1 LIGLRTNGDSYYHSL
16 TQKMV
21 LIVIIVSLTP
31 MILVSAMILGE
42 FKQSY
47 REKVYA
53 HLSLQILKHK
63 TIIDNFLTERLNNI
77 EFMTES
83 CDFEQFKDENFLETR
98 LAILQNTYGIVFE
111 DLGLINEQ
119 GIQVAYAGPYKLIKA
134 EYADATWFNEAIKQ
148 DHYISDVFLGLRR
161 LPHFIVAVKKNDG
174 EKNWLLRATINF
186 TYFNDLVENL
196 QIGKTGFAFIVN
208 REGNFQTN
216 SKSEAITAK
225 QLSLS
230 FIKKDSNPD
239 GIVIQEAFG
248 ASVQEQIILVTGF
261 LKGNE
266 WVMVFQQNLKDAL
279 NDFERAQ
286 NMAILIIMGGGLVII
301 TMALFLSTITVNRI
315 AKADRE
321 KEMMNQ
327 QVIETGK
334 LASIGELAAGIAHE
348 INNPVA
354 IMVEEAGWIQDLL
367 EEEEFQKSDNLE
379 EFSRALTQINSQG
392 RRCKEITHKLL
403 SFARK
408 TDSTLKELQIN
419 ELIEEVIN
427 LSTQRAKYSNVSVN
441 TLLDQSLPLI
451 PISSTEFQQVLLNLI
466 NNAMDAMEKTGGKLD
481 IGTRLQNDDIII
493 TLADTGPG
501 IPEVNLSRIFDP
513 FFTTKPVGKGTGLG
527 LSICYGIVKKMDGH
541 IDVDSV
547 INKGTTFTIRI
558 PMEKKT
564 GKSSYSEKKNDPDKT
579 DNINPSGSSKTY
591 Y

>member
-1 LIGLRTNGDSYYHSL
+1 LIGLRKNSNYYHSL

-31 MILVSAMILGE
+31 MILVSTMILGE

-77 EFMTES
+77 QFMAES
-83 CDFEQFKDENFLETR
+83 CDFEQFMDDNFLETR
-98 LAILQNTYGIVFE
+98 LAILQDTYGIVFE
-111 DLGLINEQ
+111 DLGLIDEN

-134 EYADATWFNEAIKQ
+134 EYADAQWFNEAIMQ
-148 DHYISDVFLGLRR
+148 DNYISDVFLGLRR
-161 LPHFIVAVKKNDG
+161 LPHFIVSVKKFDG
-174 EKNWLLRATINF
+174 EKTWLLRSTINF
-186 TYFNDLVENL
+186 TAFNDLVENL

-208 REGNFQTN
+208 REGNFQT
-216 SKSEAITAK
+216 KPKTEAITAK

-230 FIKKDSNPD
+230 FIRKDNNPD
-239 GIVIQEAFG
+239 EIVIQEKFG
-248 ASVQEQIILVTGF
+248 TSVQEQIILVTGF
-261 LKGNE
+261 LKDNQ
-266 WVMVFQQNLKDAL
+266 WLMIFQQNLNDAL
-279 NDFERAQ
+279 WDFQRAQ
-286 NMAILIIMGGGLVII
+286 NIAILIIMSGGLVII
-301 TMALFLSTITVNRI
+301 TMAFFLSSITVNRI

-321 KEMMNQ
+321 KELMNQ

-367 EEEEFQKSDNLE
+367 EEDEFQKSENLK
-379 EFSRALTQINSQG
+379 EFNRALLQINAQG
-392 RRCKEITHKLL
+392 KRCKEITHKLL

-408 TDSTLKELQIN
+408 TDSTVQELQIN

-427 LSTQRAKYSNVSVN
+427 LSSQRAKYSNVSVN
-441 TLLDQSLPLI
+441 TNLDQNLPLI
-451 PISSTEFQQVLLNLI
+451 PMSSTEFQQVLLNLI
-466 NNAMDAMEKTGGKLD
+466 NNAMDAMEKTGGTLEIKTLQ
-481 IGTRLQNDDIII
+481 QNDSIII
-493 TLADTGPG
+493 NLADTGPG

-527 LSICYGIVKKMDGH
+527 LSICYGIINKMGGQ
-541 IDVDSV
+541 IDVNSV
-547 INKGTTFTIRI
+547 INQGTTFNIRI
-558 PMEKKT
+558 PIETK
-564 GKSSYSEKKNDPDKT
+564 G
-579 DNINPSGSSKTY
+579 
-591 Y
+591 

>member
-1 LIGLRTNGDSYYHSL
+1 LIGLRKNSNYYHSL

-31 MILVSAMILGE
+31 MILVSTMILGE

-77 EFMTES
+77 QFMAES
-83 CDFEQFKDENFLETR
+83 CDFEQFMDDNFLETR
-98 LAILQNTYGIVFE
+98 LAILQDTYGIVFE
-111 DLGLINEQ
+111 DLGLIDEN

-134 EYADATWFNEAIKQ
+134 EYADAQWFNEAIMQ
-148 DHYISDVFLGLRR
+148 DNYISDVFLGLRR
-161 LPHFIVAVKKNDG
+161 LPHFIVSVKKFDG
-174 EKNWLLRATINF
+174 EKTWLLRSTINF
-186 TYFNDLVENL
+186 TAFNDLVENL

-208 REGNFQTN
+208 REGNFQT
-216 SKSEAITAK
+216 KPKTEAITAK

-230 FIKKDSNPD
+230 FIRKDNNPD
-239 GIVIQEAFG
+239 EIVIQEKFG
-248 ASVQEQIILVTGF
+248 TSVQEQIILVTGF
-261 LKGNE
+261 LKDNQ
-266 WVMVFQQNLKDAL
+266 WLMIFQQNLNDAL
-279 NDFERAQ
+279 WDFQRAQ
-286 NMAILIIMGGGLVII
+286 NIAILIIMSGGLVII
-301 TMALFLSTITVNRI
+301 TMAFFLSSITVNRI

-321 KEMMNQ
+321 KELMNQ

-367 EEEEFQKSDNLE
+367 EEDEFQKSENLK
-379 EFSRALTQINSQG
+379 EFNRALLQINAQG
-392 RRCKEITHKLL
+392 KRCKEITHKLL

-408 TDSTLKELQIN
+408 TDSTVQELQIN

-427 LSTQRAKYSNVSVN
+427 LSSQRAKYSNVSVN
-441 TLLDQSLPLI
+441 TNLDQNLPLI
-451 PISSTEFQQVLLNLI
+451 PMSSTEFQQVLLNLI
-466 NNAMDAMEKTGGKLD
+466 NNAMDAMEKTGGTLEIKTLQ
-481 IGTRLQNDDIII
+481 QNDSIII
-493 TLADTGPG
+493 NLADTGPG

-527 LSICYGIVKKMDGH
+527 LSICYGIINKMGGQ
-541 IDVDSV
+541 IDVNSV
-547 INKGTTFTIRI
+547 INQGTTFNIRI
-558 PMEKKT
+558 PIETK
-564 GKSSYSEKKNDPDKT
+564 GKSSALKKK
-579 DNINPSGSSKTY
+579 
-591 Y
+591 

>member
-1 LIGLRTNGDSYYHSL
+1 LTGLRTNSNYYQSL

-31 MILVSAMILGE
+31 MILVSTMILGE

-77 EFMTES
+77 QFMTES
-83 CDFEQFKDENFLETR
+83 CDFERFKDEDFLETR
-98 LAILQNTYGIVFE
+98 LAILQNTHGIVFE
-111 DLGLINEQ
+111 DLGLIDEK

-134 EYADATWFNEAIKQ
+134 EYADAKWFNEAIMQ
-148 DHYISDVFLGLRR
+148 DNYISDVFLGLRR
-161 LPHFIVAVKKNDG
+161 LPHFIVSVKKFDG
-174 EKNWLLRATINF
+174 EKTWLLRSTINF
-186 TYFNDLVENL
+186 TAFNDLVENL
-196 QIGKTGFAFIVN
+196 QIGRTGFAFIIN
-208 REGNFQTN
+208 REGNFQT
-216 SKSEAITAK
+216 KPKTEAITAK

-230 FIKKDSNPD
+230 FIRNDTNPD
-239 GIVIQEAFG
+239 EIVIQETFG
-248 ASVQEQIILVTGF
+248 ASVQEQIIHVTGF
-261 LKGNE
+261 LKDNE
-266 WVMVFQQNLKDAL
+266 WVMVFQQNLNDAL
-279 NDFERAQ
+279 GDFQRAQ
-286 NMAILIIMGGGLVII
+286 NIAILIIMSGGLVII
-301 TMALFLSTITVNRI
+301 TMAFFLSSITVNRI

-321 KEMMNQ
+321 KELMNQ

-367 EEEEFQKSDNLE
+367 EEDEFQESENLK
-379 EFSRALTQINSQG
+379 EFSRALAQINAQG

-408 TDSTLKELQIN
+408 TDSTVQELQIN
-419 ELIEEVIN
+419 ELIEEVVN
-427 LSTQRAKYSNVSVN
+427 LSSQRAKYSNVSVN
-441 TLLDQSLPLI
+441 TDLDQNLPVI

-481 IGTRLQNDDIII
+481 IGTIRQNDSIII
-493 TLADTGPG
+493 NLADTGPG

-527 LSICYGIVKKMDGH
+527 LSICYGIIKKMGGQ
-541 IDVDSV
+541 IDVESV

-558 PMEKKT
+558 PIENR
-564 GKSSYSEKKNDPDKT
+564 GKSSIVKKKNENEPEQKE
-579 DNINPSGSSKTY
+579 NKKPSGSLY
-591 Y
+591 R

>member
-1 LIGLRTNGDSYYHSL
+1 LIGLRKNGNYYQSL

-31 MILVSAMILGE
+31 MILVSTMILGE

-77 EFMTES
+77 KFMAES

-98 LAILQNTYGIVFE
+98 LAILQDTHGIVFE
-111 DLGLINEQ
+111 DLGLINED

-134 EYADATWFNEAIKQ
+134 EYADAEWFNEAIMQ
-148 DHYISDVFLGLRR
+148 DNYISDVFLGLRR
-161 LPHFIVAVKKNDG
+161 LPHFIVSVKKFDG
-174 EKNWLLRATINF
+174 ENTWLLRSTINF
-186 TYFNDLVENL
+186 TAFNDLVENL

-208 REGNFQTN
+208 REGNFQTQP
-216 SKSEAITAK
+216 KAEAITAK

-230 FIKKDSNPD
+230 VIRKDNNPD
-239 GIVIQEAFG
+239 EIIIQETFG
-248 ASVQEQIILVTGF
+248 TSVQEQIIHVTGF
-261 LKGNE
+261 LKDNE
-266 WVMVFQQNLKDAL
+266 WVMVFQQNLNDAL
-279 NDFERAQ
+279 WDFQRAQ
-286 NMAILIIMGGGLVII
+286 NIAILIIMSGGLVII
-301 TMALFLSTITVNRI
+301 TMAFFLSSITVNRI

-321 KEMMNQ
+321 KELMNQ

-367 EEEEFQKSDNLE
+367 EEDEFQESENLK
-379 EFSRALTQINSQG
+379 EFNRALLQINAQG
-392 RRCKEITHKLL
+392 KRCKEITHKLL

-408 TDSTLKELQIN
+408 TDSTVQELQIN
-419 ELIEEVIN
+419 ELIEEVVN
-427 LSTQRAKYSNVSVN
+427 LSSQRAKYSNVSVN
-441 TLLDQSLPLI
+441 TNLDQNMPLI
-451 PISSTEFQQVLLNLI
+451 PMSSTEFQQVLLNLM
-466 NNAMDAMEKTGGKLD
+466 NNAMDAMEKTGGTLD
-481 IGTRLQNDDIII
+481 ISTLRQNDSIII
-493 TLADTGPG
+493 NLADTGPG

-527 LSICYGIVKKMDGH
+527 LSICYGIIKKMGGQ
-541 IDVDSV
+541 IEVTSV
-547 INKGTTFTIRI
+547 IDQGTTFTIRI
-558 PMEKKT
+558 PT
-564 GKSSYSEKKNDPDKT
+564 QNRGKASALKKNNKQ
-579 DNINPSGSSKTY
+579 N
-591 Y
+591 

>member
-1 LIGLRTNGDSYYHSL
+1 LIGLRANGESYYHSL

-31 MILVSAMILGE
+31 MILVSTMILGE

-77 EFMTES
+77 QHLTDS
-83 CDFEQFKDENFLETR
+83 CDFEQFKDENFLENR

-111 DLGLINEQ
+111 DIGIIDEH
-119 GIQVAYAGPYKLIKA
+119 GIQVAYAGPYKLVKA
-134 EYADATWFNEAIKQ
+134 EYAEAEWFNEAIKQ

-161 LPHFIVAVKKNDG
+161 LPHFIVSVKKNDG
-174 EKNWLLRATINF
+174 EKTWLLRSTINF
-186 TYFNDLVENL
+186 TAFNDLVENL

-208 REGNFQTN
+208 REGNFQTKP
-216 SKSEAITAK
+216 KSDAITAK
-225 QLSLS
+225 QLSLNL
-230 FIKKDSNPD
+230 IRNEENPD
-239 GIVIQEAFG
+239 EVVIRETFG
-248 ASVQEQIILVTGF
+248 TSVKEEIILVTGF
-261 LKGNE
+261 LKDGE
-266 WVMVFQQNLKDAL
+266 WVMVFQQNFKDAL
-279 NDFERAQ
+279 SDFQTAQ
-286 NMAILIIMGGGLVII
+286 NIAILITMSGGLVII
-301 TMALFLSTITVNRI
+301 TMAFLLSTITVNRI

-354 IMVEEAGWIQDLL
+354 IMVEEAGWVQDLL
-367 EEEEFQKSDNLE
+367 EEEEFQESENLE
-379 EFSRALTQINSQG
+379 EFTRALTQINAQG

-408 TDSTLKELQIN
+408 TDSSLQELQIN

-427 LSTQRAKYSNVSVN
+427 LSTQRAKYSNVTVD
-441 TLLDQSLPLI
+441 TDLDPDVPMI
-451 PISSTEFQQVLLNLI
+451 TISSTEFQQVLLNLM
-466 NNAMDAMEKTGGKLD
+466 NNAMDAMEKIGGKLD
-481 IGTRLQNDDIII
+481 ISTRLQNDDILI

-527 LSICYGIVKKMDGH
+527 LSICYGIVKKMGGR

-547 INKGTTFTIRI
+547 INKGTTFTILI
-558 PMEKKT
+558 PLDKKRGNTSNPKEKIETNQT
-564 GKSSYSEKKNDPDKT
+564 GNK
-579 DNINPSGSSKTY
+579 NPSGSSKMHY
-591 Y
+591 

>member
-1 LIGLRTNGDSYYHSL
+1 
-16 TQKMV
+16 MV

-31 MILVSAMILGE
+31 MILVSTMILGE

-77 EFMTES
+77 QFMTES
-83 CDFEQFKDENFLETR
+83 CDFERFKDENFLETR
-98 LAILQNTYGIVFE
+98 LAILQNTHGIVFE
-111 DLGLINEQ
+111 DLGLIDEK

-134 EYADATWFNEAIKQ
+134 EYADAKWFNEAIMQ
-148 DHYISDVFLGLRR
+148 DNYISDVFLGLRR
-161 LPHFIVAVKKNDG
+161 LPHFIVSVKKFDG
-174 EKNWLLRATINF
+174 EKTWLLRSTINF
-186 TYFNDLVENL
+186 TAFNDLVENL
-196 QIGKTGFAFIVN
+196 QIGRTGFAFIIN
-208 REGNFQTN
+208 REGNFQT
-216 SKSEAITAK
+216 KPKTEAITAK

-230 FIKKDSNPD
+230 FIRNDNNPD
-239 GIVIQEAFG
+239 EIVIQETFG
-248 ASVQEQIILVTGF
+248 ASVQEQIIHVTGF
-261 LKGNE
+261 LKDNE
-266 WVMVFQQNLKDAL
+266 WIMVFQQNLNDAL
-279 NDFERAQ
+279 GDFQRAQ
-286 NMAILIIMGGGLVII
+286 NIAILIIMSGGLVII
-301 TMALFLSTITVNRI
+301 TMAFFLSSITVNRI

-321 KEMMNQ
+321 KELMNQ

-367 EEEEFQKSDNLE
+367 EEDEFQESENLK
-379 EFSRALTQINSQG
+379 EFSRALAQINAQG

-408 TDSTLKELQIN
+408 TDSTVQELQIN
-419 ELIEEVIN
+419 ELIEEVVN
-427 LSTQRAKYSNVSVN
+427 LSSQRAKYSNVSVN
-441 TLLDQSLPLI
+441 TDLDQNLPVI

-481 IGTRLQNDDIII
+481 IGTIRQNDSIII
-493 TLADTGPG
+493 NLADTGPG

-527 LSICYGIVKKMDGH
+527 LSICYGIIKKMGGQ
-541 IDVDSV
+541 IDVESV

-558 PMEKKT
+558 PIENR
-564 GKSSYSEKKNDPDKT
+564 GKSSIVKKKNENEPEQKE
-579 DNINPSGSSKTY
+579 NKKPSGSLY
-591 Y
+591 R

>member
-1 LIGLRTNGDSYYHSL
+1 MIGLRKNGESYYNSL

-31 MILVSAMILGE
+31 MILVSTMILGE

-53 HLSLQILKHK
+53 FLSLQILKHK

-77 EFMTES
+77 EHLTES
-83 CDFEQFKDENFLETR
+83 CDFELFKKDDFLETR

-111 DLGLINEQ
+111 DLGLIDEEGN
-119 GIQVAYAGPYKLIKA
+119 QVAYAGPYKLIKA
-134 EYADATWFNEAIKQ
+134 QYAEAEWFNEAIRR

-161 LPHFIVAVKKNDG
+161 LPHFIVSVRKHDG
-174 EKNWLLRATINF
+174 EKTWLLRSTINF
-186 TYFNDLVENL
+186 TAFNDLVENL

-208 REGNFQTN
+208 RDGNFQTKP
-216 SKSEAITAK
+216 KSDAITAK
-225 QLSLS
+225 QLSLDL
-230 FIKKDSNPD
+230 IRNEKNPD
-239 GIVIQEAFG
+239 EVVIRETFG
-248 ASVQEQIILVTGF
+248 KSVQEEIILVSGF
-261 LKGNE
+261 LKDGQ

-279 NDFERAQ
+279 ADFQTAQ
-286 NMAILIIMGGGLVII
+286 NIAILIIMSGGLVII
-301 TMALFLSTITVNRI
+301 TMAFFLSTITVNRI

-321 KEMMNQ
+321 KELMNQ

-367 EEEEFQKSDNLE
+367 EEEEFQESENLE
-379 EFSRALTQINSQG
+379 EFARALNQINAQG

-408 TDSTLKELQIN
+408 TDSSLKELQIN

-427 LSTQRAKYSNVSVN
+427 LSTQRAKYSNVNVKTN
-441 TLLDQSLPLI
+441 LDPSLPLI
-451 PISSTEFQQVLLNLI
+451 PISSTEFQQVLLNLM
-466 NNAMDAMEKTGGKLD
+466 NNAMDAMEKTGGNVD
-481 IGTRLQNDDIII
+481 IGTLLQNGNIII
-493 TLADTGPG
+493 TIADTGPG

-527 LSICYGIVKKMDGH
+527 LSICYGIVKKMGGQ
-541 IDVDSV
+541 IEVNSV
-547 INKGTTFTIRI
+547 VNKGTIFTIRI
-558 PMEKKT
+558 PADKKRD
-564 GKSSYSEKKNDPDKT
+564 KSSDSGKEKLSEN
-579 DNINPSGSSKTY
+579 N
-591 Y
+591 

>member
-1 LIGLRTNGDSYYHSL
+1 LIALRTNSNYYQLL

-31 MILVSAMILGE
+31 MILVSTMILGE

-77 EFMTES
+77 QFMTES
-83 CDFEQFKDENFLETR
+83 CDFEEFKDENFLETR

-111 DLGLINEQ
+111 DLGLIDEH

-134 EYADATWFNEAIKQ
+134 EYADAKWFNEAIRQ
-148 DHYISDVFLGLRR
+148 DNYISDVFLGLRR
-161 LPHFIVAVKKNDG
+161 LPHFIVSVKKHDG
-174 EKNWLLRATINF
+174 EKTWLLRSTINF
-186 TYFNDLVENL
+186 TAFNDLVENL
-196 QIGKTGFAFIVN
+196 QIGKTGFAFIIN
-208 REGNFQTN
+208 REGNFQT
-216 SKSEAITAK
+216 KPKTEAVTAK

-230 FIKKDSNPD
+230 FIRKDNNPD
-239 GIVIQEAFG
+239 EIVIQETFG
-248 ASVQEQIILVTGF
+248 ASVQEQIIHVTGF
-261 LKGNE
+261 LKDNE
-266 WVMVFQQNLKDAL
+266 WIMVFQQNLNDAL
-279 NDFERAQ
+279 WDFQRAQ
-286 NMAILIIMGGGLVII
+286 NIAILIIMSGGLVII
-301 TMALFLSTITVNRI
+301 TMAFFLSSITVNRI

-321 KEMMNQ
+321 KELMNQ

-367 EEEEFQKSDNLE
+367 EEDEFQESENLK
-379 EFSRALTQINSQG
+379 EFSRALTQINAQG

-408 TDSTLKELQIN
+408 TDSTVQELQIN

-427 LSTQRAKYSNVSVN
+427 LSSQRAKYSNVSVN
-441 TLLDQSLPLI
+441 TDLDQNLPVI

-466 NNAMDAMEKTGGKLD
+466 NNAMDAMEKTGGRLD
-481 IGTRLQNDDIII
+481 IGTVRQNDSIII
-493 TLADTGPG
+493 NLADTGPG

-527 LSICYGIVKKMDGH
+527 LSICYGIIKKMGGQ
-541 IDVDSV
+541 INVESV

-558 PMEKKT
+558 PIDNKS
-564 GKSSYSEKKNDPDKT
+564 KSSILKRKNENEPEQKE
-579 DNINPSGSSKTY
+579 NKNPSGSLNM
-591 Y
+591 

>member
-1 LIGLRTNGDSYYHSL
+1 LTGLRTNSNYYQSL

-31 MILVSAMILGE
+31 MILVSTMILGE

-77 EFMTES
+77 QFMTES
-83 CDFEQFKDENFLETR
+83 CDFERFKDENFLETR
-98 LAILQNTYGIVFE
+98 LAILQNTHGIVFE
-111 DLGLINEQ
+111 DLGLIDEK

-134 EYADATWFNEAIKQ
+134 EYADAKWFNEAIMQ
-148 DHYISDVFLGLRR
+148 DNYISDVFLGLRR
-161 LPHFIVAVKKNDG
+161 LPHFIVSVKKFDG
-174 EKNWLLRATINF
+174 EKTWLLRSTINF
-186 TYFNDLVENL
+186 TAFNDLVENL
-196 QIGKTGFAFIVN
+196 QIGRTGFAFIIN
-208 REGNFQTN
+208 REGNFQT
-216 SKSEAITAK
+216 KPKTEAITAK

-230 FIKKDSNPD
+230 FIRNDNNPD
-239 GIVIQEAFG
+239 EIVIQETFG
-248 ASVQEQIILVTGF
+248 ASVQEQIIHVTGF
-261 LKGNE
+261 LKDNE
-266 WVMVFQQNLKDAL
+266 WVMVFQQNLNDAL
-279 NDFERAQ
+279 GDFQRAQ
-286 NMAILIIMGGGLVII
+286 NIAILIIMSGGLVII
-301 TMALFLSTITVNRI
+301 TMAFFLSSITVNRI

-321 KEMMNQ
+321 KELMNQ

-367 EEEEFQKSDNLE
+367 EEDEFQESENLK
-379 EFSRALTQINSQG
+379 EFSRALAQINAQG

-408 TDSTLKELQIN
+408 TDSTVQELQIN
-419 ELIEEVIN
+419 ELIEEVVN
-427 LSTQRAKYSNVSVN
+427 LSSQRAKYSNVSVN
-441 TLLDQSLPLI
+441 TDLDQNLPVI

-481 IGTRLQNDDIII
+481 IGTIRQNDSIII
-493 TLADTGPG
+493 NLADTGPG

-527 LSICYGIVKKMDGH
+527 LSICYGIIKKMGGQ
-541 IDVDSV
+541 IDVESV

-558 PMEKKT
+558 PIENR
-564 GKSSYSEKKNDPDKT
+564 GKSSIVKKKNENEPEQKE
-579 DNINPSGSSKTY
+579 NKKPSGSLY
-591 Y
+591 R

>member
-1 LIGLRTNGDSYYHSL
+1 
-16 TQKMV
+16 MV

-53 HLSLQILKHK
+53 HLSLQVLKHK
-63 TIIDNFLTERLNNI
+63 TIIDSFLTERLNNI
-77 EFMTES
+77 QQLAEN
-83 CDFEQFKDENFLETR
+83 CDFEMFKDDHFLESR

-111 DLGLINEQ
+111 DLGLIDEN

-134 EYADATWFNEAIKQ
+134 EYADAEWFNEAINQ

-161 LPHFIVAVKKNDG
+161 LPHFIVSVKKNEGD
-174 EKNWLLRATINF
+174 KTWLLRATINF
-186 TYFNDLVENL
+186 TAFNDLVENL

-230 FIKKDSNPD
+230 FIKKDSNTD
-239 GIVIQEAFG
+239 GIFIQEAFG
-248 ASVQEQIILVTGF
+248 ASVQKQIILVTGF
-261 LKGNE
+261 LKDNE

-279 NDFERAQ
+279 FDFERAQ
-286 NMAILIIMGGGLVII
+286 NMAILIVMGGGLVII

-367 EEEEFQKSDNLE
+367 EEEEFQKSENLA

-408 TDSTLKELQIN
+408 TDSTVQELQIN

-427 LSTQRAKYSNVSVN
+427 LSTQRAKYSSVN
-441 TLLDQSLPLI
+441 VNTDLDQNLPLI
-451 PISSTEFQQVLLNLI
+451 PMSSTEFQQVLLNLI

-481 IGTRLQNDDIII
+481 IGTRRQDDNIFI
-493 TLADTGPG
+493 TLADNGPG

-527 LSICYGIVKKMDGH
+527 LSICYGLVKKMGGQ
-541 IDVDSV
+541 IDVHSV

-558 PMEKKT
+558 PIKNKRGE
-564 GKSSYSEKKNDPDKT
+564 SFHSEQKNEPNK
-579 DNINPSGSSKTY
+579 NL
-591 Y
+591 

>member
-1 LIGLRTNGDSYYHSL
+1 LISLRTNGDSYYHSL
-16 TQKMV
+16 SQKMV

-31 MILVSAMILGE
+31 MILVSIMILGE

-77 EFMTES
+77 QHLAES

-98 LAILQNTYGIVFE
+98 LSILQNTYGIVFE
-111 DLGLINEQ
+111 DLGLIDEK

-134 EYADATWFNEAIKQ
+134 QYADAEWFNEAITQ
-148 DHYISDVFLGLRR
+148 DNYISDVFLGLRR
-161 LPHFIVAVKKNDG
+161 LPHFIVSVKKYDG
-174 EKNWLLRATINF
+174 EKTWLLRSTINF
-186 TYFNDLVENL
+186 TAFNDLVENL

-208 REGNFQTN
+208 REGNFQTK
-216 SKSEAITAK
+216 SKSDAITAK
-225 QLSLS
+225 QLSLDL
-230 FIKKDSNPD
+230 IKNKTNIDEV
-239 GIVIQEAFG
+239 VIRETFG
-248 ASVQEQIILVTGF
+248 RSVQEEIILVTGF
-261 LKGNE
+261 LKDGE
-266 WVMVFQQNLKDAL
+266 WVMVFQQNFKDAL
-279 NDFERAQ
+279 SDFQTAQ
-286 NMAILIIMGGGLVII
+286 NIAILIIMGGGLVII
-301 TMALFLSTITVNRI
+301 TMALFLSSITVNRI

-354 IMVEEAGWIQDLL
+354 IMVEEAGWVQDLL
-367 EEEEFQKSDNLE
+367 EEEEFQESENLE
-379 EFSRALTQINSQG
+379 EFSRALTQINAQG

-408 TDSTLKELQIN
+408 TDSSLQELQIN

-427 LSTQRAKYSNVSVN
+427 LSTQRAKYSNVTVS
-441 TLLDQSLPLI
+441 TSLDPDLPLI
-451 PISSTEFQQVLLNLI
+451 TISSTEFQQVFLNLI
-466 NNAMDAMEKTGGKLD
+466 NNAMDAMEKTGGELD
-481 IGTRLQNDDIII
+481 IGTRMQIDDIII

-527 LSICYGIVKKMDGH
+527 LSICYGIVKKMGGQ

-547 INKGTTFTIRI
+547 INKGTTFTIRLPI
-558 PMEKKT
+558 GGKK
-564 GKSSYSEKKNDPDKT
+564 GKSSYSKNINKPEQKEDK
-579 DNINPSGSSKTY
+579 NPSGSSQV
-591 Y
+591 

>member
-1 LIGLRTNGDSYYHSL
+1 LIGLRKNSNYYHSL

-31 MILVSAMILGE
+31 MILVSTMILGE

-77 EFMTES
+77 QFMAES
-83 CDFEQFKDENFLETR
+83 CDFEQFMDDNFLETR
-98 LAILQNTYGIVFE
+98 LAILQDTYGIVFE
-111 DLGLINEQ
+111 DLGLIDEN

-134 EYADATWFNEAIKQ
+134 EYADAQWFNEAIMQ
-148 DHYISDVFLGLRR
+148 DNYISDVFLGLRR
-161 LPHFIVAVKKNDG
+161 LPHFIVSVKKFDG
-174 EKNWLLRATINF
+174 EKTWLLRSTINF
-186 TYFNDLVENL
+186 TAFNDLVENL

-208 REGNFQTN
+208 REGNFQT
-216 SKSEAITAK
+216 KPKTEAITAK

-230 FIKKDSNPD
+230 FIRKDNNPD
-239 GIVIQEAFG
+239 EIVIQEKFG
-248 ASVQEQIILVTGF
+248 TSVQEQIILVTGF
-261 LKGNE
+261 LKDNQ
-266 WVMVFQQNLKDAL
+266 WLMIFQQNLNDAL
-279 NDFERAQ
+279 WDFQRAQ
-286 NMAILIIMGGGLVII
+286 NIAILIIMSGGLVII
-301 TMALFLSTITVNRI
+301 TMAFFLSSITVNRI

-321 KEMMNQ
+321 KELMNQ

-367 EEEEFQKSDNLE
+367 EEDEFQKSENLK
-379 EFSRALTQINSQG
+379 EFNRALLQINAQG
-392 RRCKEITHKLL
+392 KRCKEITHKLL

-408 TDSTLKELQIN
+408 TDSTVQELQIN

-427 LSTQRAKYSNVSVN
+427 LSSQRAKYSNVSVN
-441 TLLDQSLPLI
+441 TNLDQNLPLI
-451 PISSTEFQQVLLNLI
+451 PMSSTEFQQVLLNLI
-466 NNAMDAMEKTGGKLD
+466 NNAMDAMEKTGGTLEIKTLQ
-481 IGTRLQNDDIII
+481 QNDSIII
-493 TLADTGPG
+493 NLADTGPG

-527 LSICYGIVKKMDGH
+527 LSICYGIINKMGGQ
-541 IDVDSV
+541 IDVNSV
-547 INKGTTFTIRI
+547 INQGTTFNIRI
-558 PMEKKT
+558 PIETK
-564 GKSSYSEKKNDPDKT
+564 GKSSALEKK
-579 DNINPSGSSKTY
+579 
-591 Y
+591 

>member
-1 LIGLRTNGDSYYHSL
+1 MIGLKKNGESYYHSL

-31 MILVSAMILGE
+31 MILVSTMILGE

-77 EFMTES
+77 EHLTES
-83 CDFEQFKDENFLETR
+83 CNFELFKNDEFLESR

-111 DLGLINEQ
+111 DLGLIDEK
-119 GIQVAYAGPYKLIKA
+119 GIQVSYAGPYKLIKA
-134 EYADATWFNEAIKQ
+134 EYAEAEWFNEAIIR

-161 LPHFIVAVKKNDG
+161 LPHFIVSVKKREG
-174 EKNWLLRATINF
+174 EKTWLLRSTINF
-186 TYFNDLVENL
+186 TAFNDLVENL
-196 QIGKTGFAFIVN
+196 QMGKTGFAFIVN
-208 REGNFQTN
+208 REGNFQTKP
-216 SKSEAITAK
+216 KSDAITAK
-225 QLSLS
+225 ELSLALNRNE
-230 FIKKDSNPD
+230 KNPD
-239 GIVIQEAFG
+239 EVVIRETFG
-248 ASVQEQIILVTGF
+248 KSVQEEIILVTGF
-261 LKGNE
+261 LKDGE

-279 NDFERAQ
+279 LDFQTAQ
-286 NMAILIIMGGGLVII
+286 NIAILIIMSGGLVII
-301 TMALFLSTITVNRI
+301 TMAFLLSTITVNRI

-367 EEEEFQKSDNLE
+367 EEEEFQESENLD
-379 EFSRALTQINSQG
+379 EFNRALKQINSQG
-392 RRCKEITHKLL
+392 KRCKEITHKLL

-408 TDSTLKELQIN
+408 TDSSLKELQIN

-427 LSTQRAKYSNVSVN
+427 LSTQRAKYSNVSVS
-441 TLLDQSLPLI
+441 TSLDQKLPLI
-451 PISSTEFQQVLLNLI
+451 SISSTEFQQVLLNLI
-466 NNAMDAMEKTGGKLD
+466 NNAMDAMEKAGGNLD
-481 IGTRLQNDDIII
+481 IGTRLENDDIVI

-527 LSICYGIVKKMDGH
+527 LSICYGIVKKMGGQ
-541 IDVDSV
+541 IDVQSV
-547 INKGTTFTIRI
+547 INKGTTFTITI
-558 PMEKKT
+558 PVDKKR
-564 GKSSYSEKKNDPDKT
+564 GKSSSSDKEK
-579 DNINPSGSSKTY
+579 
-591 Y
+591 

>member
-1 LIGLRTNGDSYYHSL
+1 LIGLRTNGNYYQLL
-16 TQKMV
+16 TQKMI

-77 EFMTES
+77 KFMAES

-98 LAILQNTYGIVFE
+98 LAILQDTHGIVFE
-111 DLGLINEQ
+111 DLGLIDED

-134 EYADATWFNEAIKQ
+134 EYADAQWFNEAIMQ
-148 DHYISDVFLGLRR
+148 DNYISDVFLGLRR
-161 LPHFIVAVKKNDG
+161 LPHFIVSVKKFDG
-174 EKNWLLRATINF
+174 ENTWLLRSTINF
-186 TYFNDLVENL
+186 TAFNDLVENL

-208 REGNFQTN
+208 REGNFQTQP
-216 SKSEAITAK
+216 KAEAITAK

-230 FIKKDSNPD
+230 VIRNDNNPD
-239 GIVIQEAFG
+239 EIIIQETFG
-248 ASVQEQIILVTGF
+248 SSVQEQIIHVTGF
-261 LKGNE
+261 LKDNE
-266 WVMVFQQNLKDAL
+266 WVMVFQQNLNDAL
-279 NDFERAQ
+279 WDFQRAQ
-286 NMAILIIMGGGLVII
+286 NIAILIIMSGGLVII
-301 TMALFLSTITVNRI
+301 TMAFFLSSITVNRI

-321 KEMMNQ
+321 KELMNQ

-367 EEEEFQKSDNLE
+367 EEDEFQESENLK
-379 EFSRALTQINSQG
+379 EFHRALLQINAQG
-392 RRCKEITHKLL
+392 KRCKEITHKLL

-408 TDSTLKELQIN
+408 TDSTVQELQIN
-419 ELIEEVIN
+419 ELIEEVVN
-427 LSTQRAKYSNVSVN
+427 LSSQRAKYSNVSVN
-441 TLLDQSLPLI
+441 TNLDQNLPVI
-451 PISSTEFQQVLLNLI
+451 PMSSTEFQQVLLNLM
-466 NNAMDAMEKTGGKLD
+466 NNAMDAMEKTGGTLE
-481 IGTRLQNDDIII
+481 ISTVRQNDSIII
-493 TLADTGPG
+493 NLADTGSG

-527 LSICYGIVKKMDGH
+527 LSICYGIIKKMGGQ
-541 IDVDSV
+541 IDVNSV
-547 INKGTTFTIRI
+547 INQGTTFTIRI
-558 PMEKKT
+558 PIELK
-564 GKSSYSEKKNDPDKT
+564 GKSSVLKKK
-579 DNINPSGSSKTY
+579 
-591 Y
+591 

>member
-1 LIGLRTNGDSYYHSL
+1 MIGLRTNGDSYYHSL

-31 MILVSAMILGE
+31 MILVSTMILGE
-42 FKQSY
+42 FKLSY
-47 REKVYA
+47 REKVNA

-63 TIIDNFLTERLNNI
+63 TIIDSFLTERLNNI
-77 EFMTES
+77 QQLTEN
-83 CDFEQFKDENFLETR
+83 CDFEMFKDDHFLETR

-111 DLGLINEQ
+111 DLGLIDEH

-134 EYADATWFNEAIKQ
+134 EYADAEWFNEAINQ

-161 LPHFIVAVKKNDG
+161 LPHFIVSVKKNEG
-174 EKNWLLRATINF
+174 GKTWLLRSTINF
-186 TYFNDLVENL
+186 TAFNDLVENL

-208 REGNFQTN
+208 REGNFQTQ

-230 FIKKDSNPD
+230 FINKDRNPD

-279 NDFERAQ
+279 SDFERAQ
-286 NMAILIIMGGGLVII
+286 NMAILIIMAGGLVII

-367 EEEEFQKSDNLE
+367 EEEEFQKSENLT
-379 EFSRALTQINSQG
+379 EFNRALTQINSQG

-408 TDSTLKELQIN
+408 TDSTVQELQIN

-427 LSTQRAKYSNVSVN
+427 LSTQRAKYSSVSVN
-441 TLLDQSLPLI
+441 TDLDQNLPLI
-451 PISSTEFQQVLLNLI
+451 PMSSTEFQQVLLNLI
-466 NNAMDAMEKTGGKLD
+466 NNAMDAMEKTGGTLD
-481 IGTRLQNDDIII
+481 IGTQHQNDDIII
-493 TLADTGPG
+493 TLADSGPG

-527 LSICYGIVKKMDGH
+527 LSICYGLVKKMGGQ
-541 IDVDSV
+541 IDVHSV

-558 PMEKKT
+558 PIKNKRGE
-564 GKSSYSEKKNDPDKT
+564 SVHSEQKNDPNK
-579 DNINPSGSSKTY
+579 NI
-591 Y
+591 

>member
-1 LIGLRTNGDSYYHSL
+1 LIGFNINGNSHYQSL
-16 TQKMV
+16 TQKMI

-31 MILVSAMILGE
+31 MILVSTMILGE

-77 EFMTES
+77 QYLTES
-83 CDFEQFKDENFLETR
+83 CDFELFMDENFLETR

-111 DLGLINEQ
+111 DLGLIDEQ

-134 EYADATWFNEAIKQ
+134 EYADAKWFNEAIKQ
-148 DHYISDVFLGLRR
+148 DNYISDVFLGLRR
-161 LPHFIVAVKKNDG
+161 LPHFIVSVKKFDG
-174 EKNWLLRATINF
+174 ERTWLLRSTINF
-186 TYFNDLVENL
+186 MAFNDLVENL

-208 REGNFQTN
+208 REGNFQT
-216 SKSEAITAK
+216 KPKTEAITAK
-225 QLSLS
+225 ELSLS
-230 FIKKDSNPD
+230 FIRNNNNPD
-239 GIVIQEAFG
+239 EIVIQETFG
-248 ASVQEQIILVTGF
+248 RSVQEQIIHVTGF
-261 LKGNE
+261 LKDNE
-266 WVMVFQQNLKDAL
+266 WVMVFQQNIKDAL
-279 NDFERAQ
+279 YDFERAQ
-286 NMAILIIMGGGLVII
+286 NIAILIIMSGGLVII
-301 TMALFLSTITVNRI
+301 TMAFFLSSITVNRI

-367 EEEEFQKSDNLE
+367 EEDEFQKSENLE
-379 EFSRALTQINSQG
+379 EFSRALTQINAQG

-408 TDSTLKELQIN
+408 TDSTVKELQIN
-419 ELIEEVIN
+419 DLIEEVIN
-427 LSTQRAKYSNVSVN
+427 LSTQRARYSNATVN
-441 TLLDQSLPLI
+441 TYFDPNLPMI

-481 IGTRLQNDDIII
+481 ISTYHQNDDIII
-493 TLADTGPG
+493 TLADTGSG
-501 IPEVNLSRIFDP
+501 IPDVNLSRIFDP

-527 LSICYGIVKKMDGH
+527 LSICYGIVKKLGGQ
-541 IDVDSV
+541 IDVESV

-558 PMEKKT
+558 PIGKKR
-564 GKSSYSEKKNDPDKT
+564 
-579 DNINPSGSSKTY
+579 
-591 Y
+591 